1 MALSKLME
9 REVVVVPILIC
20 RSMLS
25 PEPDSHDARLRVGM
39 AAQWEHIQLY
49 IQLTMLCAY
58 VCNLVGLE
66 Q

>member
-1 MALSKLME
+1 MTLSKLME

-39 AAQWEHIQLY
+39 AAQWEHIPATSAQVVAP
-49 IQLTMLCAY
+49 CAP
-58 VCNLVGLE
+58 
-66 Q
+66 